1 MKTNLYYHII
11 TLLIILCPYS
21 LNAKSKDRNMIIPDK
36 DTKIEFL
43 SGTNDNEQFRITVI
57 NDIYK
62 LNIPDKSTKGNR
74 PEYNITLSKQQT
86 DSIDYL
92 LSNIE
97 RKLNVGITNQHIHHN
112 WSDAILYVDGEQ
124 IYYTT
129 IFQLPYKTNRRNQE
143 IEINYHNNQ
152 YLDKLLKFII
162 DLSPV
167 KLYY

>member
-97 RKLNVGITNQHIHHN
+97 RAHLGSGRNVGTDHRPCHRLHPLRCQDFLQQRG
-112 WSDAILYVDGEQ
+112 SS
-124 IYYTT
+124 
-129 IFQLPYKTNRRNQE
+129 R
-143 IEINYHNNQ
+143 
-152 YLDKLLKFII
+152 
-162 DLSPV
+162 
-167 KLYY
+167 